1 MTRDEARK
9 ILGEGATEEQ
19 ITNLLNS
26 FHSAEKNKN
35 DEIATLKE
43 QLQQFS
49 DYNEIKT
56 KLNEIETA
64 NLTREEQIALAEK
77 IAKENLAK
85 SQKILNTTKAK
96 EILAGLELDDD
107 TISMLV
113 TDDEQTTINNATRLK
128 AKFDSMKETIE
139 KQTKEKLT
147 NVDLKPSISNVNQ
160 NEEIMT
166 FDKFSKLSA
175 EEQEKFINEHPTE
188 FEKL

>member
-56 KLNEIETA
+56 KLNEIEIA

-77 IAKENLAK
+77 TAKENLAK

>member
-26 FHSAEKNKN
+26 FHSAEKTKN

-77 IAKENLAK
+77 TAKENLVK

>member
-1 MTRDEARK
+1 MNRDEARK

-26 FHSAEKNKN
+26 FHSAEKTKN
-35 DEIATLKE
+35 DEIATLKS

-49 DYNEIKT
+49 DYDEIKT

-64 NLTREEQIALAEK
+64 NMTREQQIALAEK
-77 IAKENLAK
+77 TAKENLEK

-96 EILAGLELDDD
+96 EILNGLDLDDE

-113 TDDEQTTINNATRLK
+113 SNDEQTTINNATRLK
-128 AKFDSMKETIE
+128 AKFDSMKETVE
-139 KQTKEKLT
+139 KQTKENLI
-147 NVDLKPSISNVNQ
+147 NADLKPSISNVNQ
-160 NEEIMT
+160 GEEAMT

-175 EEQEKFINEHPTE
+175 DEQEKFITEHPEE
-188 FEKL
+188 FENL